1 MLVGRI
7 LKYHDGYHIPK
18 LWAYV
23 NHGVLVN
30 KIWSV
35 HKQGKDVK
43 KHQQI
48 SLTSFKRAH
57 VCFNVGGAHIPLGLP

>member
-7 LKYHDGYHIPK
+7 LKYHNGYHIPK

-23 NHGVLVN
+23 NHGVLVS

-35 HKQGKDVK
+35 HKQANDAK
-43 KHQQI
+43 KHQQMSI
-48 SLTSFKRAH
+48 TSFKRTN
-57 VCFNVGGAHIPLGLP
+57 VCFNVRDAYIPLWLP